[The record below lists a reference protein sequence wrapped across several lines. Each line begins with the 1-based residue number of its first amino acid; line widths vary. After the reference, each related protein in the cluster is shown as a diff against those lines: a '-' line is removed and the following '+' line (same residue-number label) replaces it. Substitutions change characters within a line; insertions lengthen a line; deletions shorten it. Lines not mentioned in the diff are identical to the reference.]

1 MSDADQRSDGW
12 RVEVT
17 DDCMS
22 SQQCVMTAP
31 DVFTLDDDG
40 FSHPVEAWVP
50 ATRLEDMR
58 RAVDGCPVGAV
69 RLVPG

>member
-1 MSDADQRSDGW
+1 VSGAEQRDEGW

-31 DVFTLDDDG
+31 DLFTLDEDG

-50 ATRLEDMR
+50 ATRGEDLR
-58 RAVDGCPVGAV
+58 RVIDGCPVGAV
-69 RLVPG
+69 RLI